1 MMGPGMMMGPAMT
14 GRRSFNNMCSPGA
27 AGFAQWRIE
36 RIEQAIK
43 PTDAQRA
50 KLDEYKSASAKA
62 AEAMRN
68 ACPADVPTTVV
79 GRMAA
84 MEKRFD
90 AMSAAVK
97 MVRPALEAFYA
108 TLSDE
113 QKARFDSNPRGDRA
127 WRRRW

>member
-1 MMGPGMMMGPAMT
+1 MMGQGMMMGPTMM
-14 GRRSFNNMCSPGA
+14 GRRSFNRMCSPGA

-50 KLDEYKSASAKA
+50 KLDEYKAASAKA
-62 AEAMRN
+62 AEAMRS
-68 ACPADVPTTVV
+68 ACPADVPTTIV

-90 AMSAAVK
+90 AMAAAVK
-97 MVRPALEAFYA
+97 AVRPTLEAFYA
-108 TLSDE
+108 MLSDE
-113 QKARFDSNPRGDRA
+113 QKALLDSNPRGERS
-127 WRRRW
+127 WRHRR